1 MAAWTAANISELV
14 LMSSNHSRSSS
25 DLAPP
30 LVNRRDL
37 RHDVDAGG
45 QPAFH
50 QTAPDFA
57 GFFVTAY
64 CAKYDL
70 FASHIKSAVGR
81 RWEFVKDPAS
91 KGRSMLTQIKFGTSG
106 WRAVMAEEFTF
117 ANVRRAVEG
126 IARYVVLQKPQGA
139 RVIVGRDPRF
149 LGETFCSMAAEIL
162 AAHGITPLVV
172 AEPAPTPAFAYAVI
186 QSKADGVINFTASH
200 NPPEYNGI
208 KFSTPDGCPALP
220 EVTKKIEAEIVA
232 GDNPPSTM
240 EAASADKGTLDP
252 KPMYLKRLG
261 EIIDLEAIRKAG
273 VRVAFDPMW
282 GAARGYSDE
291 LLRSAGADVA
301 TVHDYRDVLFGGH
314 APEPDDHLLED
325 LRIKMRETGA
335 QIGIATDGDADR
347 FGIVD
352 GDGTFLQPNYVIAL
366 LFDYLVESRGWK
378 NGVAKSVATTNLINA
393 LAEKHGVELYE
404 TPVGFKYIGELI
416 MQDKIAIGGEESA
429 GLSIRHH
436 VPEKDGLLAGLL
448 CCEAVAKRGKPLGE
462 QLKAISNQVG
472 SYYPQRE
479 NFRLTPE
486 VKGKF
491 TEKLRVDPKEFVGH
505 SVSQV
510 VRTDGLKLLF
520 DDGSWVCYRLSGTEP
535 VVRVYTEARSER
547 GSEKLSTAAKNWI
560 FE

>member
-1 MAAWTAANISELV
+1 
-14 LMSSNHSRSSS
+14 
-25 DLAPP
+25 
-30 LVNRRDL
+30 
-37 RHDVDAGG
+37 
-45 QPAFH
+45 
-50 QTAPDFA
+50 
-57 GFFVTAY
+57 
-64 CAKYDL
+64 
-70 FASHIKSAVGR
+70 
-81 RWEFVKDPAS
+81 
-91 KGRSMLTQIKFGTSG
+91 MLSQIKFGTSG

-117 ANVRRAVEG
+117 ANVRRAVGG
-126 IARYVVLQKPQGA
+126 IARYVASQKAQGA

-149 LGETFCSMAAEIL
+149 LGETFCAMAAEIL
-162 AAHGITPLVV
+162 ASHGIAPLVA
-172 AEPAPTPAFAYAVI
+172 AEAAPTPAFAHAVI
-186 QSKADGVINFTASH
+186 HNKADGVINFTASH

-220 EVTKKIEAEIVA
+220 DVTKKIEAEIVA
-232 GDNPPSTM
+232 GDSAPSTKSR
-240 EAASADKGTLDP
+240 AAAPAAHQTLDP
-252 KPMYLKRLG
+252 KPAYVKRLG
-261 EIIDLEAIRKAG
+261 EIIDLDVIRKANL
-273 VRVAFDPMW
+273 RVVFDPMW

-291 LLRSAGADVA
+291 LLRSAGLQVA

-325 LRIKMRETGA
+325 LRKKMRETGA

-352 GDGTFLQPNYVIAL
+352 SDGTFLQPNYVIAL

-393 LAEKHGVELYE
+393 LAESHGVELHE

-436 VPEKDGLLAGLL
+436 VPEKDGVLAGLL
-448 CCEAVAKRGKPLGE
+448 CCEMVARRGKSLGE

-472 SYYPQRE
+472 SFYPQRE

-486 VKGKF
+486 VKAKF
-491 TEKLRVDPKEFVGH
+491 TEKIKADPSEFCGH
-505 SVSQV
+505 AVSEV
-510 VRTDGLKLLF
+510 VRKDGLKLVF

-535 VVRVYTEARSER
+535 VVRVYTEARSEK
-547 GSEKLSTAAKNWI
+547 GLEKLSTAAKHWI
-560 FE
+560 LE